1 MNILVIGASG
11 RVGNKLVKG
20 LLEDGHQVTGTSR
33 KTDKLF
39 DVPNYKQITLEV
51 TDSLTEIE
59 KAIPDETEAIYFVSG
74 STGKNVLQVDLHGAV
89 KTMQAA
95 ESKNIKRYVLL
106 SGIYS
111 LEPDKWTSII
121 DYYTGKYFADLYLM
135 NQTGLDYTI
144 LQPGHLTETEGSG
157 KITLDESQMNIEGK
171 NSIQNVADTLKEV
184 LDKPNTFKKSIP
196 MLDGDVLIA
205 NAISNF

>member
-11 RVGNKLVKG
+11 RVGSKLVQG

-33 KTDKLF
+33 KEDKLF
-39 DVPNYKQITLEV
+39 DVPNYKQIKLEV
-51 TDSLTEIE
+51 TDSLSEIE
-59 KAIPDETEAIYFVSG
+59 NAIPDETKVIYFVTG
-74 STGKNVLQVDLHGAV
+74 SQGKDVLRVDLHGAV

-95 ESKNIKRYVLL
+95 ENKGIKRYVLL
-106 SGIYS
+106 SALYS
-111 LEPDKWTSII
+111 LEPEKWTSII

-135 NQTGLDYTI
+135 HQTNLDYTI
-144 LQPGHLTETEGSG
+144 LQPGYLAEIEGSG
-157 KITLDESQMNIEGK
+157 KITLDEHEMDIQGK

-196 MLDGDVLIA
+196 MLDGDVPISR
-205 NAISNF
+205 AISNL